1 MSAKQSSPDVAK
13 FLPPR
18 QRWLIP
24 TQTHAETTNDAIRQF
39 NIDVPEV
46 DLTGMAT
53 KATSQSTANRS
64 SPDKRFLMR

>member
-46 DLTGMAT
+46 DLTGMD
-53 KATSQSTANRS
+53 NRRPIAPHPINAS
-64 SPDKRFLMR
+64 